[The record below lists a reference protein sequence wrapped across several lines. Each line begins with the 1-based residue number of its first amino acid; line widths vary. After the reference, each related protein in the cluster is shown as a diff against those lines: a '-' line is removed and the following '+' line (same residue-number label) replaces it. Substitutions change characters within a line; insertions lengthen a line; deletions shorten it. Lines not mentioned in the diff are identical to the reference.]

1 MQNDKI
7 MEFIFANQLA
17 SVMNRTKWKELA
29 QEMTYHPEFN
39 PEVRIKYVNDELT
52 GYSFYHLDW
61 EWVKSGDVRVIEWME
76 IDSTRRTY
84 VGRLVDKSTVDFSSW
99 VRQALRK
106 HSIPF
111 DETEG
116 IFRINGYLKPNS

>member
-1 MQNDKI
+1 MQNDKLT
-7 MEFIFANQLA
+7 EFLFANQLS
-17 SVMNRTKWKELA
+17 SVMNKTKWRELA
-29 QEMTYHPEFN
+29 QEMTSRPEFN
-39 PEVRIKYVNDELT
+39 PEVRIKFLHQEDAGN
-52 GYSFYHLDW
+52 GFYHLDW
-61 EWVKSGDVRVIEWME
+61 TWIKSGMTRRIEWME

-84 VGRLVDKSTVDFSSW
+84 VGQLVDKSTFDFSSW

-111 DETEG
+111 DEAEG

>member
-1 MQNDKI
+1 MQNDKLT
-7 MEFIFANQLA
+7 EFIFANQLS

-29 QEMTYHPEFN
+29 REMTSNPEFN
-39 PEVRIKYVNDELT
+39 PEVRIKYIDDELT

-61 EWVKSGDVRVIEWME
+61 EWVKFGDARIIEWME
-76 IDSTRRTY
+76 IDSSRRVY
-84 VGRLVDKSTVDFSSW
+84 VGRLVNKSTSDFSAW
-99 VRQALRK
+99 VRQSLQK

-116 IFRINGYLKPNS
+116 IFRINGYLKPNN

>member
-1 MQNDKI
+1 MQNDKLT
-7 MEFIFANQLA
+7 EFIFANQLS

-29 QEMTYHPEFN
+29 QEMTSHPEFN
-39 PEVRIKYVNDELT
+39 PEVRIKYLDDPVA
-52 GYSFYHLDW
+52 GSSFCHLDW
-61 EWVKSGDVRVIEWME
+61 EWVKLGDARIIEWIE

-84 VGRLVDKSTVDFSSW
+84 VGQLVDKSTSDFSSW
-99 VRQALRK
+99 VRQALCK

-111 DETEG
+111 DEAEG